1 MSEPSI
7 ELVTRFAIKG
17 SKRMAVKSEKVNS
30 FAIDLETDLI
40 QFKHLEMA
48 LMDVIQDLKKEE
60 IKRMQ
65 KD

>member
-17 SKRMAVKSEKVNS
+17 SKRIAVKGEKTS
-30 FAIDLETDLI
+30 ALSIDIDTDLI

-48 LMDVIQDLKKEE
+48 LGDVV
-60 IKRMQ
+60 
-65 KD
+65 

>member
-7 ELVTRFAIKG
+7 ELVTRFAIRG
-17 SKRMAVKSEKVNS
+17 SKRMAVKGDKITSI
-30 FAIDLETDLI
+30 AIDLETDLI

-48 LMDVIQDLKKEE
+48 LGDVVQDLKKEE

-65 KD
+65 